1 MKRKYLTLLLAAGMT
16 LTALT
21 GCGANTTSTS
31 QKTTN
36 AAEKETKAAQ
46 AQTKAPETK
55 APETQAPETKT
66 PETKAPETQA
76 PETKAPETQAPE
88 TKAPE
93 TQAPATEA
101 PETSA
106 PTTEAP
112 ETQAPESNN
121 NSGAQSQRIEP
132 LAAAVSM
139 DNLNDCSV
147 AASFSNSDIYEDAD
161 GALVIHMTVYDYES
175 FDAAAV
181 SAMQAGD
188 VLVIDGQE
196 VTVSSVN
203 KTDNRIDIN
212 GGVDGG
218 GVSLMTDG
226 DGTYYETLGSSAD
239 VVYNYQAVGDV
250 TLPVAQEFVY
260 DDQRNQKT
268 YYPGD
273 MLTMAD
279 SVDFSCS
286 ARDGKV
292 QISGGKIVGVTRI
305 YTP

>member
-21 GCGANTTSTS
+21 GCGANTASTS

-36 AAEKETKAAQ
+36 AAEKETKATQVQTKAPETQ
-46 AQTKAPETK
+46 ASETKAPETK
-55 APETQAPETKT
+55 APETQAPETK
-66 PETKAPETQA
+66 A

-101 PETSA
+101 PQ
-106 PTTEAP
+106 
-112 ETQAPESNN
+112 TQAPESNSPSN
-121 NSGAQSQRIEP
+121 TQSEQVKP
-132 LAAAVSM
+132 LPSSVSI
-139 DNLNDCSV
+139 DNLSDCTV
-147 AASFSNSDIYEDAD
+147 AASFSNGDITADAN
-161 GALVIHMTVYDYES
+161 GNPEIHMTVYDYEL
-175 FDAAAV
+175 FDAAEI
-181 SAMQAGD
+181 SALKAGD

-203 KTDNRIDIN
+203 NEGDRVDIN

-218 GVSLMTDG
+218 GVSLVTEE
-226 DGTYYETLGSSAD
+226 DGTYYETLNSSAD
-239 VVYNYQAVGDV
+239 VVHNYLTVGDV
-250 TLPVAQEFVY
+250 TLPVAQDFVY
-260 DDQRNQKT
+260 NDNVNQQT
-268 YYPGD
+268 YQAADLLGKS
-273 MLTMAD
+273 D

-286 ARDGKV
+286 AQNSSV
-292 QISGGKIVGVTRI
+292 QISGGQIVSVTKI